1 MDALLA
7 DLEQEK
13 AQQESIKEKHQSS
26 TTRITELD
34 LASERK
40 RQEHSQLTAELAAR
54 AGNSALL
61 QEKIK
66 QQEAKVRDG
75 VQNRVEIEQALK
87 HLVGDKAQRDER
99 IELLRGQRAN
109 YQQRLDEA
117 ERLMDELMSDFNA
130 RGRLAEQRK
139 QDLDDLREKLFEIQT
154 DLATGEQ
161 EVRLLAEQR
170 ERQEK
175 ELWAQTSDLSRL
187 SFSLESLDEL
197 IEQTVQIAQKTSFEL
212 QKARDAVEEARQMCA
227 DHERRKAE
235 LELNV
240 RNVLYRQQTLKQLEA
255 EREGYQ
261 EAVRRLLKE
270 TDRNADLGSGV
281 IGPIAEL
288 LTVSE
293 ESELAIETALGGA
306 LHDVVTDTR
315 ATASRLIAWLK
326 ATRSGRVT
334 FQPLDAVQSRRAAR
348 DLVANRNVFGICR
361 FGV

>member
-1 MDALLA
+1 MDASL
-7 DLEQEK
+7 
-13 AQQESIKEKHQSS
+13 
-26 TTRITELD
+26 
-34 LASERK
+34 
-40 RQEHSQLTAELAAR
+40 
-54 AGNSALL
+54 N
-61 QEKIK
+61 
-66 QQEAKVRDG
+66 
-75 VQNRVEIEQALK
+75 N
-87 HLVGDKAQRDER
+87 VG
-99 IELLRGQRAN
+99 G
-109 YQQRLDEA
+109 
-117 ERLMDELMSDFNA
+117 
-130 RGRLAEQRK
+130 
-139 QDLDDLREKLFEIQT
+139 LDDLREKLFEIQT

-348 DLVANRNVFGICR
+348 DLVAESERLPGFVGLA
-361 FGV
+361 